1 MNNRGELSAVKQ
13 AFGDNLAEELIKTYD
28 GSNLVSDSQQDLIG
42 EKYLAEQIKL
52 IQEQQRTSSILD
64 KWSHLLYQGEQD
76 DKHEEEVSNAEQEET
91 EAEHEEISDQ
101 TQEQHDQNNEE
112 VVEQQNVEDEEE
124 QEQEVDERNE
134 ERDEEGEEGQPP
146 SVYLNNS
153 QPNETIDTTYSYLVK
168 ESQQQK
174 PTQLR
179 LSNSGGN
186 LVQSSNES
194 QRDTEGEQNDE
205 EDEDE
210 EQDEEEQEEDEEE
223 REQEEQ
229 DHEQEEHE
237 TEVEEQEPEEH
248 QQVKPQG
255 STLNESNYVTDL
267 INDNEKIHSQVHS
280 QSQMGGGLEPRSLS
294 DFKLKAKQNEFRGTE
309 SRIRTDARGGAGA
322 SQSDYQH
329 SRSNHQQHGWSGQQS
344 HTYMPQFSSSNLNSV
359 TIDAYNSPQF
369 KAMLEQ
375 LTKPLNVPPEHVNFP
390 PEWPSQDKISIL
402 IAFNFIFLFCFI
414 INNNISFNEQIS

>member
-1 MNNRGELSAVKQ
+1 MYYVMFIWLILLNNSGELSAVKQ

-42 EKYLAEQIKL
+42 EKYLAEQIKI

-64 KWSHLLYQGEQD
+64 KWSHLLYQGEQE
-76 DKHEEEVSNAEQEET
+76 DKQEEEVSNAEQEET
-91 EAEHEEISDQ
+91 EVEHEEMNDQ
-101 TQEQHDQNNEE
+101 TQEQQDQSNEHENEE
-112 VVEQQNVEDEEE
+112 FVEQERV
-124 QEQEVDERNE
+124 QEVE
-134 ERDEEGEEGQPP
+134 EEEGQAP
-146 SVYLNNS
+146 SVYLNNT
-153 QPNETIDTTYSYLVK
+153 QPNETIDSQYSYLVK
-168 ESQQQK
+168 ESQQQ

-179 LSNSGGN
+179 LSHSGGN

-205 EDEDE
+205 EE
-210 EQDEEEQEEDEEE
+210 EEEEEEQEEQEQEEQEQEEQEQEE
-223 REQEEQ
+223 REQDQEQEEQ

-237 TEVEEQEPEEH
+237 TEVEEQEIE
-248 QQVKPQG
+248 QDQILVQR
-255 STLNESNYVTDL
+255 STLDDSNYVTEVN
-267 INDNEKIHSQVHS
+267 NDNEKINSQVHS
-280 QSQMGGGLEPRSLS
+280 QSQMGGSLEPRSLS
-294 DFKLKAKQNEFRGTE
+294 DFKLKSKQNEFRGTE

-329 SRSNHQQHGWSGQQS
+329 SRSNHQQHGWSGQNS

-390 PEWPSQDKISIL
+390 PEWPSQDKISK
-402 IAFNFIFLFCFI
+402 
-414 INNNISFNEQIS
+414 S